1 MPEEGPMQPTLKD
14 LATVKRGT
22 EHLMRV
28 DSVLRSII
36 NSIGPVRLEFEGGH
50 FHALV
55 VSIIFQQIAG
65 KAADAIYRRFI
76 TLFPNSTPDPENLLR
91 TPDEAIRA
99 TGVSPQKTVYLKDLA
114 ERVVDG
120 RLNLRELTKLPD
132 QEVIRM
138 LDEVRGIGRW
148 TAQMFLIFNLGR
160 TDVLPVDDLG
170 LRKAVRE
177 AYKLRTLPSVEKLRR
192 MAKPWHPYCSL
203 ATIYLWRSGRTA
215 VPARRKD

>member
-1 MPEEGPMQPTLKD
+1 MELTLKD

-22 EHLMRV
+22 EHLRRV

-36 NSIGPVRLEFEGGH
+36 NSIGPVRLEFEGDH

-65 KAADAIYRRFI
+65 RAADAIYRRFI
-76 TLFPNSTPDPENLLR
+76 ALFPNSTPDPETLLR

-99 TGVSPQKTVYLKDLA
+99 VGVSPQKTVYLKDLA
-114 ERVVDG
+114 GRVVDG
-120 RLNLRELTKLPD
+120 RLNFHQLTKLPD
-132 QEVIRM
+132 EEVIRI

-160 TDVLPVDDLG
+160 TDVLAVDDLG

-177 AYKLRTLPSVEKLRR
+177 AYKLRTLPTAEKMRKV
-192 MAKPWHPYCSL
+192 AKPWHPYCSL
-203 ATIYLWRSGRTA
+203 ATIYLWRSGRTV
-215 VPARRKD
+215 VPARRKA